1 MHSQVLPSD
10 GDYLTPALL
19 NKRIEQQA
27 IMASKATPGRFI
39 TGRELLEAGNEEMP
53 TLLGPILPKT
63 GLVALVGSSDT
74 GKSAFLRQ
82 LALAVALG
90 DDTFAGLP
98 LKLTHQRAVY
108 VSTEDD
114 RRSVSFLTRKQTTR
128 RINILA
134 DYERLFFLF
143 ETDDLI
149 VQLTELL
156 ALYPVDLI
164 VLDAFSDL
172 FEGRLN
178 DSQFVRAFFKPYKQ
192 LAAQH
197 DCLIILLHHTGK
209 YKDEQVPSKHHVVG
223 SQAFEAKM
231 RVVMELRADPVYPEL
246 RHLCIL
252 KGNYLGRE
260 DKESSR
266 VLAFDENLTFHATG
280 QRQLLE
286 TLVKT
291 PTHESGARES
301 ATGYTRE
308 KYDVA
313 SQLKA
318 EGKTLTDIAQTLGY
332 ADKSAVSKLIKKFD
346 GVA

>member
-1 MHSQVLPSD
+1 M
-10 GDYLTPALL
+10 
-19 NKRIEQQA
+19 
-27 IMASKATPGRFI
+27 
-39 TGRELLEAGNEEMP
+39 
-53 TLLGPILPKT
+53 
-63 GLVALVGSSDT
+63 
-74 GKSAFLRQ
+74 
-82 LALAVALG
+82 
-90 DDTFAGLP
+90 
-98 LKLTHQRAVY
+98 
-108 VSTEDD
+108 
-114 RRSVSFLTRKQTTR
+114 
-128 RINILA
+128 
-134 DYERLFFLF
+134 
-143 ETDDLI
+143 
-149 VQLTELL
+149 QLTELL

-260 DKESSR
+260 DKESSH